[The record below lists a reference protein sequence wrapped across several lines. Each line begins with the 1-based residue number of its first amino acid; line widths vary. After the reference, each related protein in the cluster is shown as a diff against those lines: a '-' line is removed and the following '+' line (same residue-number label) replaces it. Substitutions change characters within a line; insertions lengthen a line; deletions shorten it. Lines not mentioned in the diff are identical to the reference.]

1 MIMLGTNE
9 AGEAHLKNGYCS
21 RCGVP
26 ASEVRWKELREAKLR
41 CLSLASKRARFSL
54 GVRSVDVSSLV
65 SRPEAP
71 IYCDPAEEA
80 LNFLVSEGEERSVN
94 VEARCVPCD
103 HTWPAWVVGVLGSDP
118 TTDEAKNSR
127 AADALLESLGASAAG
142 IQSGCTPERIQE
154 FIAFLRACGG
164 FEIH

>member
-80 LNFLVSEGEERSVN
+80 LNFLVSEGEER
-94 VEARCVPCD
+94 D